1 MKIPKVMDLQV
12 VQQLSN
18 MLRSTDFGKINGE
31 LLNLPS
37 LPNMADFHRF
47 KSELK
52 TSLPSVDFLP
62 SLSVWNGLELLTN
75 CLPKHSV
82 ADPIKDCILV
92 MLRFML
98 LSNYL
103 NLSRVENLR
112 AKL

>member
-18 MLRSTDFGKINGE
+18 MLRSTDLSKINGE

-47 KSELK
+47 KNDLK

-62 SLSVWNGLELLTN
+62 SLSGWNGLELIAN
-75 CLPKHSV
+75 CLPKQSTEYP
-82 ADPIKDCILV
+82 AKDCILV
-92 MLRFML
+92 MVRFVAF
-98 LSNYL
+98 SNYL
-103 NLSRVENLR
+103 NFMSVKNLR
-112 AKL
+112 AK

>member
-18 MLRSTDFGKINGE
+18 MLRSTDLSKINAE

-47 KSELK
+47 RNELK

-62 SLSVWNGLELLTN
+62 SLSTWNGLELLRN
-75 CLPKHSV
+75 CLPKHSI
-82 ADPIKDCILV
+82 ADPAKDCILV
-92 MLRFML
+92 MLCFMAP
-98 LSNYL
+98 SNCL
-103 NLSRVENLR
+103 NLRSVENTQ
-112 AKL
+112 AE